1 MKKRWAAAVAVSM
14 LLSLGSV
21 MAAAAD
27 ETGAVQTEN
36 TTSESGTA
44 ENGTA
49 EKGNSANGTAE
60 NGTAE
65 NGNSANGTSENTAG
79 QVSEADSG
87 NEVKGTWKQEDGGWR
102 YYDEAGTYKKN
113 SWEQIGGYW
122 YHFGKD
128 GLMAVGWQKIGGY
141 NYCFRETGDLA
152 IGWCYND
159 DDEKWYNFDAD
170 GTAKKGWFQDE
181 DGSWYWFS
189 TRGEMASSGYKSID
203 GKRYYFFEDGQMA
216 ANQYVGLF
224 YMDENGQRD
233 KRYDIVIEGKSK
245 ESSVASETKE
255 EITAALEHIP
265 RGWIKYFVDHGW
277 EILYY
282 PDKEY
287 FSAPES
293 DGSTYYVYH
302 KLDTSYRKIKFCKPE
317 GLTQA
322 FGEYIG
328 YAADCFD
335 SDSQFAVDLAM
346 NKGNVDEFVDVPDYY
361 TNNMQFYFGKLV
373 EAYLSDNDTR
383 TAMEAD
389 SPQVCEILRKVLYA
403 R

>member
-1 MKKRWAAAVAVSM
+1 MKKRWIAAVV
-14 LLSLGSV
+14 LGLTLSLGGV

-27 ETGAVQTEN
+27 EAEDTGTWRQ
-36 TTSESGTA
+36 
-44 ENGTA
+44 ENG
-49 EKGNSANGTAE
+49 
-60 NGTAE
+60 
-65 NGNSANGTSENTAG
+65 
-79 QVSEADSG
+79 V
-87 NEVKGTWKQEDGGWR
+87 WR
-102 YYDEAGTYKKN
+102 YYDETGAYKKN
-113 SWEQIGGYW
+113 CWEKIGGYW
-122 YHFGKD
+122 YHFDRNGD
-128 GLMAVGWQKIGGY
+128 MATGWVKIGGY

-159 DDEKWYNFDAD
+159 EGEDWYYFDSD
-170 GTAKKGWFQDE
+170 GTAKKGWFQEE

-189 TRGEMASSGYKSID
+189 SRGEMASSGYKTID
-203 GKRYYFFEDGQMA
+203 GNRYYFFDDGQMA

-224 YMDENGQRD
+224 YMDENGQRN
-233 KRYDIVIEGKSK
+233 KEYDIEIEGRSK
-245 ESSVASETKE
+245 EASVPAETKD
-255 EITAALEHIP
+255 EITAALEKIP
-265 RGWIKYFVDHGW
+265 RGWIKYFADHGW

-287 FSAPES
+287 FSAPSS
-293 DGSTYYVYH
+293 DSGTYYVYH

-361 TNNMQFYFGKLV
+361 VNNMQFYFGKLV
-373 EAYLSDNDTR
+373 EAYLSDSDTR
-383 TAMEAD
+383 AAMEAD
-389 SPQVCEILRKVLYA
+389 SPEVCEILKTVLYA

>member
-1 MKKRWAAAVAVSM
+1 
-14 LLSLGSV
+14 
-21 MAAAAD
+21 
-27 ETGAVQTEN
+27 
-36 TTSESGTA
+36 
-44 ENGTA
+44 
-49 EKGNSANGTAE
+49 
-60 NGTAE
+60 
-65 NGNSANGTSENTAG
+65 
-79 QVSEADSG
+79 
-87 NEVKGTWKQEDGGWR
+87 
-102 YYDEAGTYKKN
+102 
-113 SWEQIGGYW
+113 
-122 YHFGKD
+122 
-128 GLMAVGWQKIGGY
+128 
-141 NYCFRETGDLA
+141 
-152 IGWCYND
+152 
-159 DDEKWYNFDAD
+159 
-170 GTAKKGWFQDE
+170 
-181 DGSWYWFS
+181 
-189 TRGEMASSGYKSID
+189 
-203 GKRYYFFEDGQMA
+203 
-216 ANQYVGLF
+216 
-224 YMDENGQRD
+224 MDENGQRD

-302 KLDTSYRKIKFCKPE
+302 KLDTSYRKIKFCRPE

-373 EAYLSDNDTR
+373 EAYLSDSDTR

-389 SPQVCEILRKVLYA
+389 SPQVCERLRKVLYA